1 MCLLSPYALPPFL
14 ILTTF
19 AMMLMV
25 MKKQGELEQSTTDE
39 DCMAVE

>member
-1 MCLLSPYALPPFL
+1 MCLFSPYPLPPFL
-14 ILTTF
+14 IPTAF
-19 AMMLMV
+19 GMMMV